1 MYPMLF
7 RVFTPEDLIDIAI
20 RNGLHF
26 DQTRQTGIVFHML
39 ATIAE
44 NGRIGAT
51 VIGDTQAEADE
62 LYRKMEDA
70 LKAEADEALRPL
82 TFSS

>member
-1 MYPMLF
+1 
-7 RVFTPEDLIDIAI
+7 
-20 RNGLHF
+20 
-26 DQTRQTGIVFHML
+26 ML

-51 VIGDTQAEADE
+51 VIGDTQAEANE